1 MKSLKLAFT
10 IAAMF
15 IFSMT
20 MFADNGLKNAVLS
33 NNISNDLAM
42 NIIPE
47 QPIVNVAQQA
57 QNNQQNSFSAENAP
71 TANNQTVGMLE
82 NGVITPDQVSQ
93 SNQINKEYDRRIKNL
108 TKNKQVSQA
117 ELQRESDWQNEQ
129 YQNMYNNNDNYNR
142 YRQYN
147 DGWQRRNWNYNWNMN
162 NCYQNGEW
170 CCGDD
175 DRPSWAGDDW
185 CGGPGMMY

>member
-10 IAAMF
+10 IAVMF

>member
-1 MKSLKLAFT
+1 MGRE
-10 IAAMF
+10 IRR
-15 IFSMT
+15 
-20 MFADNGLKNAVLS
+20 VLLRS
-33 NNISNDLAM
+33 
-42 NIIPE
+42 
-47 QPIVNVAQQA
+47 
-57 QNNQQNSFSAENAP
+57 
-71 TANNQTVGMLE
+71 ANNQTVGMLE

>member
-15 IFSMT
+15 IFSIT